1 MSNATDLGQQRSV
14 PGFPNRKQFVRVV
27 VYLWLV
33 ADSEINSD
41 LPVPMWKTKQS
52 GNRPKPT

>member
-14 PGFPNRKQFVRVV
+14 PVFPNRKQFVRVI

-41 LPVPMWKTKQS
+41 LPVPM
-52 GNRPKPT
+52 